1 MKTLKYFMTSYLL
14 TLIVS
19 YSALAQGPG
28 EPFHPMTAPGARGI
42 RLTGHTLIWENPTSI
57 LYNEIYFSE
66 DSTLVS
72 SLDPS
77 VRILSGYP
85 NTVYISVN
93 LNLIGALNI
102 ATKYF
107 WRVVEFDSSNYTEGE
122 IWYFKTKGYYPYL
135 EEDFSNGLG
144 NWSII
149 GPQGINNWIISNS
162 SNAGGSSPEL
172 RFTWNPQFNGNS
184 FIVCDYVYDTE
195 PAFFI
200 EFRHFVDMYSDTV
213 TVGCGYTIDEGST
226 WIPLWEI
233 SPTGN
238 VGPANIFLSLPTE
251 NNVQFAFYFSG
262 NSNNINYWY
271 IDDVHIYGPITQSF
285 PPSFL
290 QAKTDTLQS
299 KVNLNWNNGSSPD
312 PITGYR
318 IQRKRGLPNDS
329 TNYFVLAETD
339 GITYAYSDTSIQANS
354 VYTYRIQT
362 LSGPG
367 PYGSIWGNEATAY
380 TSDIITASQE
390 ENNTITEFILYQN
403 YPNPFNPTTKI
414 KYEIPK
420 LSYVALNVYDILGN
434 EVATIVD
441 EKKPAGSYEVEFSV
455 GQISILS
462 LSSGIY
468 IYKLQAGI
476 FIETKKMVYL
486 K

>member
-1 MKTLKYFMTSYLL
+1 MDSQTMSKKVLAGAFVILGTFLILMFIFTLGKDKGLTRAKFQMKVLFMNVGGLSEGAP
-14 TLIVS
+14 VR
-19 YSALAQGPG
+19 LAGVNVG
-28 EPFHPMTAPGARGI
+28 NVA
-42 RLTGHTLIWENPTSI
+42 SI
-57 LYNEIYFSE
+57 DFLRQAYEQ
-66 DSTLVS
+66 
-72 SLDPS
+72 
-77 VRILSGYP
+77 R
-85 NTVYISVN
+85 
-93 LNLIGALNI
+93 
-102 ATKYF
+102 
-107 WRVVEFDSSNYTEGE
+107 RV
-122 IWYFKTKGYYPYL
+122 
-135 EEDFSNGLG
+135 
-144 NWSII
+144 
-149 GPQGINNWIISNS
+149 Q
-162 SNAGGSSPEL
+162 
-172 RFTWNPQFNGNS
+172 
-184 FIVCDYVYDTE
+184 
-195 PAFFI
+195 
-200 EFRHFVDMYSDTV
+200 V
-213 TVGCGYTIDEGST
+213 TV
-226 WIPLWEI
+226 
-233 SPTGN
+233 
-238 VGPANIFLSLPTE
+238 NIFEKYRAQFE

-380 TSDIITASQE
+380 TSDLITASQE

-420 LSYVALNVYDILGN
+420 LSYVALKVYDILGN
-434 EVATIVD
+434 DVATIVN
-441 EKKPAGSYEVEFSV
+441 EQKPAGIYEVE
-455 GQISILS
+455 LNA
-462 LSSGIY
+462 SGLPSGVY
-468 IYKLQAGI
+468 FYKLRANSVVKV
-476 FIETKKMVYL
+476 KKMIL
-486 K
+486 IR